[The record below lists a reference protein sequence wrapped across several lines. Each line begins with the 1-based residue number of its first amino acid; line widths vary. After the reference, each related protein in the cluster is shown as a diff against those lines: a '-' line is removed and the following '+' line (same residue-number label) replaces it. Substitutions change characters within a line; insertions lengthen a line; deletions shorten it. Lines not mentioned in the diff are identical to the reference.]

1 MEMVKVEGGVA
12 VLLSEHFGD
21 WSILELVVKEGP
33 LVAKS
38 GHVFDIFFMFLLERY
53 GGGDLVQGIRH
64 QCIAQTG
71 CCLLFLRWE

>member
-21 WSILELVVKEGP
+21 WSILESVVKEGP

-38 GHVFDIFFMFLLERY
+38 GHVFDTFFMFLLE
-53 GGGDLVQGIRH
+53 
-64 QCIAQTG
+64 
-71 CCLLFLRWE
+71 